1 MNWLLGNQGFLFY
14 VFLVKNIIL
23 VFWGFLYLT
32 LWQLFLSSFFC
43 FLNLLMVLFI
53 KDENDENKKKRI
65 YFVFSL
71 LPLFSFFPVFFFFN
85 KLIPWSNF
93 FFFKISFLHPSERGN
108 YDKVTKMLI
117 IPKTLMQVLERY
129 QYFCVMNRSKY
140 TMDLTMPVIIYFLSL
155 FILLV
160 FLCCLRISY
169 KYIQV
174 SASSSK
180 ELTSF
185 IVNHYRWKSM
195 IEVPVRDLQSI

>member
-1 MNWLLGNQGFLFY
+1 M
-14 VFLVKNIIL
+14 KTKKKEST
-23 VFWGFLYLT
+23 LY
-32 LWQLFLSSFFC
+32 FLSSP
-43 FLNLLMVLFI
+43 
-53 KDENDENKKKRI
+53 
-65 YFVFSL
+65 YFHFSQC
-71 LPLFSFFPVFFFFN
+71 FFFN

-185 IVNHYRWKSM
+185 IVNHYRWNSM

>member
-1 MNWLLGNQGFLFY
+1 
-14 VFLVKNIIL
+14 
-23 VFWGFLYLT
+23 
-32 LWQLFLSSFFC
+32 
-43 FLNLLMVLFI
+43 
-53 KDENDENKKKRI
+53 
-65 YFVFSL
+65 
-71 LPLFSFFPVFFFFN
+71 
-85 KLIPWSNF
+85 
-93 FFFKISFLHPSERGN
+93 
-108 YDKVTKMLI
+108 
-117 IPKTLMQVLERY
+117 MQVLERY

-185 IVNHYRWKSM
+185 IVNHYRWNSM
-195 IEVPVRDLQSI
+195 IEVPVRDLTEYIRNIFYFIGSASASLASKKRSKRETIYQDDSMLVLKSISQVSLKK